1 MKVDLSKIDREQ
13 FFVNP
18 HFIGGELC
26 YLVHPKHIG
35 IRWTPENVIFR
46 SSVWTENGEPVS
58 LAFRKFVNFGERPDL
73 FPVPTNLNGA
83 QLIEKVDGS
92 LLCVSRFK
100 RQTIV
105 RTRGTV
111 DASKL
116 DNGFEIDYFQE
127 KYPQVFD
134 FEVDTCDLS
143 YIYEW
148 TTNTN
153 KIVLDYG
160 DEPEL
165 WLTAIINHKD
175 YSYESQDTLDNLAP
189 LLGVRRPQT
198 YGFKTL
204 TEMQTAVTAF
214 QNKEGVCMYYD
225 NGQQILKIK
234 SAGYLA
240 AHKLKSE
247 FGAFDKVVD
256 YFFELGEPSYAE
268 FEQKISELTDFEVFA
283 QIRGDVSRI
292 VEGKREVEK
301 IVDSMRKFVYALKG
315 ETRKAAAEKILQAY
329 GQTNR
334 SSMVFTLLDEKT
346 LSRDQRK
353 KLLYQ
358 TLKD

>member
-35 IRWTPENVIFR
+35 IRWTAENVIFR

-73 FPVPTNLNGA
+73 FPPPPNLKDA
-83 QLIEKVDGS
+83 RLIEKIDGS

-100 RQTIV
+100 GQTIA

-116 DNGFEIDYFQE
+116 DNGFEINYFKE
-127 KYPQVFD
+127 KYPEVFD

-175 YSYESQDTLDNLAP
+175 YSYACQDDLDNLAP
-189 LLGVRRPQT
+189 LLGVRRPKT

-204 TEMQTAVTAF
+204 PEMQEAVSAF
-214 QNKEGVCMYYD
+214 KGQEGVCMYYN
-225 NGQQILKIK
+225 NGQEILKVK

-256 YFFELGEPSYAE
+256 YYFELGEPTYAE
-268 FEQKISELTDFEVFA
+268 FEKKVSELTDFEVFN
-283 QIRGDVSRI
+283 QVRGDVSRI
-292 VEGKREVEK
+292 VEGKKEVEK
-301 IVDSMRKFVYALKG
+301 IIASMVKFVYPLKN
-315 ETRKAAAEKILQAY
+315 ESRKVAAERILQAY
-329 GQTNR
+329 GQTSR
-334 SSMVFTLLDEKT
+334 SSMAFSLLSGKELT
-346 LSRDQRK
+346 RDQRK